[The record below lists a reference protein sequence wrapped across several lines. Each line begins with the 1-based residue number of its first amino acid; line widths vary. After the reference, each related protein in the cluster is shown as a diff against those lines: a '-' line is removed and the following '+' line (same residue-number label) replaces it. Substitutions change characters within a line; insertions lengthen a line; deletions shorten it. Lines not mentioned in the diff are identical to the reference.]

1 MAAMKPVFLLLLAI
15 GRRGPGPLALLML
28 LPLWVAWISR
38 NLFPLAQWML
48 AALFG
53 SLLAMGL
60 GAIAGMVLPALQS
73 LNPLRVAPAAERT
86 LRRLLWSLS
95 LGVGGLLALPTL
107 LLPPASFLWWLLPW
121 SLGHMTLAAAT
132 GMAISL
138 APGLGMN
145 RFAWGLRLALGLGL
159 IALWRSMALAMEAL
173 AQQDLPAGEPRP
185 LAWIAMAVGIALLT
199 ASAWAVQQLAR
210 LLSDSRAPRLDTRSL
225 QRTVLTSVLGATP
238 RNLAGKGLAQW
249 LALRHSSPWRA
260 SPWEL
265 GALVLMCIG
274 VGYMGSTRVDPVLAL
289 GDLASVMLWVVA
301 VACTA
306 LPWVQMP
313 WMSPRALLIPGGLR
327 RGGLSRQLFAVTLRH
342 NAGRAIFDAAALS
355 LALWLGWWGAGRD
368 VGLAALAG
376 LIVVGAALLP
386 TNFAVALVLLRAAGS
401 RWREPSGLLLG
412 LLPAVSL
419 AALHGLGIRPRL
431 DDAATLWAWAA
442 LSWPMSLLIAVL
454 LLRVMARPL
463 ERMDLGRMPASPMSG
478 MSVTS

>member
-121 SLGHMTLAAAT
+121 SVGHMTLAAAT

>member
-1 MAAMKPVFLLLLAI
+1 MKPVLLLLLAI
-15 GRRGPGPLALLML
+15 GRRGPVPLALFML

-38 NLFPLAQWML
+38 NQIPLAQWLL

-53 SLLAMGL
+53 SLLALAL
-60 GAIAGMVLPALQS
+60 GAIAGMVLPALQAHT
-73 LNPLRVAPAAERT
+73 PLKVAPAAERT

-95 LGVGGLLALPTL
+95 LGVGALVALPTL
-107 LLPPASFLWWLLPW
+107 VRLPASFLWWLLPW

-145 RFAWGLRLALGLGL
+145 RFAWGLRLALGVGL
-159 IALWRSMALAMEAL
+159 VALWRSMALAMEAL
-173 AQQDLPAGEPRP
+173 AQQELPAGEPRP
-185 LAWIAMAVGIALLT
+185 LAWIALAVGMALLV
-199 ASAWAVQQLAR
+199 ASAWAVPQLAR
-210 LLSDSRAPRLDTRSL
+210 LLSDSRAPRLDTRTL

-265 GALVLMCIG
+265 GAVALLCVG
-274 VGYMGSTRVDPVLAL
+274 VAYLGSTRVDPALAL
-289 GDLASVMLWVVA
+289 GDLASVGLWVVA

-313 WMSPRALLIPGGLR
+313 WMSPRALLIPGGLQR
-327 RGGLSRQLFAVTLRH
+327 SGLSRQLFALTLRH
-342 NAGRAIFDAAALS
+342 NAGRAIFDTAVLS
-355 LALWLGWWGAGRD
+355 LALWLGWWAAGRD
-368 VGLAALAG
+368 VGLASLAG
-376 LIVVGAALLP
+376 LIAVGAALLP
-386 TNFAVALVLLRAAGS
+386 NNFAIALVLLRAAGS

-412 LLPAVSL
+412 LLPAMSL
-419 AALHGLGIRPRL
+419 AALHGLGISPRL
-431 DDAATLWAWAA
+431 DDAATLWTWAA
-442 LSWPMSLLIAVL
+442 LSWPISLLIVAA

-463 ERMDLGRMPASPMSG
+463 ERMDLGQMPASPMSG
-478 MSVTS
+478 MSGMS